1 MESDLT
7 SLNAILE
14 EIATANTKKSRKPRA
29 KKTDDVA
36 ESAESIPVSVKP
48 RPKQRKPRVTPVE
61 SAETPVDTPMEV
73 SETPMEVNDTPMEVS
88 ETPMEST
95 EPPATEKKK
104 RKPRKKQVT
113 ELSGGSGAVATL
125 GGAVATLGAGV
136 AIEAAEAEL
145 AGLTMNPTEKKP
157 RKQRKKPTEAATEII
172 GGAPEI
178 IGGAPESK
186 EKELE
191 EISLMPHQV
200 DHFQR
205 IKEIMQKFNFAQ
217 DLSMAGAGKTYTSA
231 KLSLDPDMKF
241 KHVIVVC
248 PVSVQYKW
256 LEMKDRF
263 GINIIEII
271 SFCSVRSTK
280 CKQPK
285 HGFLFRR
292 DFRNT
297 TLDEETGRTIT
308 MDHVEFHPTEP
319 YLKLVADGLLLII
332 DEIQNIKNVSAQFSS
347 CQALIRPIVSMKTAS
362 RVLLLSGSPIDKK
375 EQVVTMLRGIHIMK
389 SDRLSGF
396 DPYRRTCKWEGMTHI
411 NNFVIEH
418 CPDGDYEFR
427 RIVRKSLRLR
437 TYEDHR
443 YLTAKSSDLKPAVY
457 KVYQTM
463 IKPIIASSMPP
474 PVFGSS
480 LRKFNYI
487 CNMFDKTEGDLLIRA
502 VQVLKKVTGG
512 DVRHA
517 RINTIDDLTAV
528 TQALTMIE
536 TAKIGTF
543 IRLTRHIMENEPTR
557 KVVICVNYT
566 ATIKDLASNLREFD
580 PIILNGS
587 LSMIERG
594 EAIRKFQTPS
604 TENRILICN
613 VFVASTGI
621 DLDDKNGDYPRTAI
635 VSPNYSTITLYQLA
649 HRFKRAD
656 TKSNADIMFCFCKPA
671 IELPILNSLAKKSE
685 VMKETTKEQ
694 EEAGIEFPGDYDTV
708 LEEGEGTYTEIIPGG
723 NVLIK

>member
-1 MESDLT
+1 MDSDLT
-7 SLNAILE
+7 SLNEILK
-14 EIATANTKKSRKPRA
+14 EISTANTKKPRKPRT
-29 KKTDDVA
+29 KKTEDVA
-36 ESAESIPVSVKP
+36 ESAESTPVSVKP
-48 RPKQRKPRVTPVE
+48 RPRQRKPRVAPTVITDTPAETPME
-61 SAETPVDTPMEV
+61 SAETPIESADTPME
-73 SETPMEVNDTPMEVS
+73 STETPIESTETPA

-113 ELSGGSGAVATL
+113 ELSGVA
-125 GGAVATLGAGV
+125 
-136 AIEAAEAEL
+136 AIEAAETEL
-145 AGLTMNPTEKKP
+145 AGLTMNPTEKKSRKP
-157 RKQRKKPTEAATEII
+157 RKKEGESSAAVPTEII
-172 GGAPEI
+172 GVGATETKQ
-178 IGGAPESK
+178 K
-186 EKELE
+186 EYE

-205 IKEIMQKFNFAQ
+205 IKDIMQKFNFAQ

-256 LEMKDRF
+256 LEMKERF

-292 DFRNT
+292 DYRNT
-297 TLDEETGRTIT
+297 TLDEDTGRTIT

-347 CQALIRPIVSMKTAS
+347 CQALIRPIINMKTQS

-375 EQVVTMLRGIHIMK
+375 DQVVTMLRGVHIMK
-389 SDRLSGF
+389 SDRLSGY
-396 DPYRRTCKWEGMTHI
+396 DPQRRACKWEGMNHI
-411 NNFVIEH
+411 QNFVIEH

-427 RIVRKSLRLR
+427 RIVRKSLKLR
-437 TYEDHR
+437 NYDDYR
-443 YLTAKSSDLKPAVY
+443 YHTAKSGDLKPAVY
-457 KVYQTM
+457 KIYQTM
-463 IKPIIASSMPP
+463 LKPLIASSMPP

-480 LRKFNYI
+480 LRKYNYI

-502 VQVLKKVTGG
+502 VTILRNVTGG
-512 DVRHA
+512 DMRRA
-517 RINTIDDLTAV
+517 RINTIDELTAV

-543 IRLTRHIMENEPTR
+543 IRLTREIMEKYPTR
-557 KVVICVNYT
+557 KVVLCVNYT
-566 ATIKDLASNLREFD
+566 ATIKDLATNLREYD

-587 LSMIERG
+587 LNMIERG
-594 EAIRKFQTPS
+594 EAIRKFQTQS

-656 TKSNADIMFCFCKPA
+656 TKSNAEIVFCFCKPA

-685 VMKETTKEQ
+685 VMKDTTKEQ
-694 EEAGIEFPGDYDTV
+694 ADAGVEFPGDYDTV
-708 LEEGEGTYTEIIPGG
+708 FEEGEGTYTDIIPGG
-723 NVLIK
+723 NVLLDR